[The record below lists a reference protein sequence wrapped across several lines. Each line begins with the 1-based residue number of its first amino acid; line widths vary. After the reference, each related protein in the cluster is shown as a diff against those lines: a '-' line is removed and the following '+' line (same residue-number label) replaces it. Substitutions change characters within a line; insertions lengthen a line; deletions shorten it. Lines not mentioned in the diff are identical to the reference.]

1 LRVQET
7 NRQVG
12 QGRPVAGIALALVVA
27 LLVALPVPVDAASL
41 TPSRPGLMRQVRA
54 AQSHGAYYARNEGD
68 LRSMQHNGE
77 LVRIDGNDD
86 FVLKYSV
93 PFPYARPE
101 VELFLER
108 LGEQYRA
115 ACGKRLVVTSL
126 IRPKNRQPRN
136 SSPLS
141 VHPTGMAMDLRISS
155 SPACRSWVERALLN
169 LESAGVLEAARERYP
184 PHYHVVLFP
193 DPYVGY
199 VEKKEGRTVTAKY
212 EYEAQPE
219 AETGDVVSYRVR
231 GGDSL
236 WAIARRYDTT
246 AQSIQRANGLRST
259 VLRPGQVLRIPVG
272 MEATMS
278 RHTVRSGDT
287 LSSIARRYGSTSLAI
302 QQVNGL
308 ASSTIRPGQTLK
320 VPQVDSRGYTE
331 EGPVAVTATYRVRR
345 GDSLWTIARRH
356 GTSTSSIQR
365 ANGLRSSRIKP
376 GQVLKIP
383 STR

>member
-12 QGRPVAGIALALVVA
+12 QGRPVLWIALALVVA
-27 LLVALPVPVDAASL
+27 LLVSLPVPVDAASL

-68 LRSMQHNGE
+68 LRTMQHEGE

-126 IRPKNRQPRN
+126 VRPKNRQPRN

-141 VHPTGMAMDLRISS
+141 VHPTGMAMDLRVSS
-155 SPACRSWVERALLN
+155 YPACRRWLERALLN
-169 LESAGVLEAARERYP
+169 LENAGVLEAARERYP

-199 VEKKEGRTVTAKY
+199 VEKKMGRTVTAKY
-212 EYEAQPE
+212 EAQPE
-219 AETGDVVSYRVR
+219 AEIGDVVTYRVR

-236 WAIARRYDTT
+236 WAIARRYETT

-259 VLRPGQVLRIPVG
+259 VLRPGQALRIPVG

-278 RHTVRSGDT
+278 RHTVRRGDT

-308 ASSTIRPGQTLK
+308 ASSTIRPGQVLK

-331 EGPVAVTATYRVRR
+331 EGPVAVTATYRVRS